1 MDVVIGVA
9 VRVERTRTQDYTSSV
24 SRAGGERRGREGK
37 GGEGKKGGKYWLSSF

>member
-9 VRVERTRTQDYTSSV
+9 VRVERTRKQDYTSSV
-24 SRAGGERRGREGK
+24 SRAGGGKEEEGK